1 MTKNSFHENLVE
13 LISKNKPF
21 IKQLVEFNPDRVI
34 TNRYFHNRHHEDYEI
49 DIYTLSNNGESSI
62 FEIKSHRGLIKTFT
76 GKQLS
81 RFKKYHPKSQIWL
94 IYPNTPYNL
103 DINDL
108 HCEFF
113 ENNKICKPLIC
124 KQLEYM

>member
-1 MTKNSFHENLVE
+1 MAKNSFHENLVE

-21 IKQLVEFNPDRVI
+21 IKELVQFNPDRVI

-49 DIYTLSNNGESSI
+49 DVYTLSDEGKSSI
-62 FEIKSHRGLIKTFT
+62 FEIKSLRGLISSFT
-76 GKQLS
+76 DKQLT
-81 RFKKYHPKSQIWL
+81 RFRKYHPRSQIWL

-108 HCEFF
+108 HSELF
-113 ENNKICKPLIC
+113 K
-124 KQLEYM
+124 Y